1 MVKTDKKYFKDFIE
15 GATIQINVIR
25 ALYYRELLT
34 RVNRSQ
40 FGILGLYFDPFANI
54 LVLVALFGIRRGF
67 KPILEVDLVMF
78 IGTGIF
84 MYTVFRSISIRS
96 INSLEA
102 NQALFTYKRVKPID
116 TIISR
121 TIVETLSLGIVFGFI
136 VIGNSIIRES
146 WFLIDL
152 PIVLFSFLCI
162 STISFGL
169 GLILMIA
176 GFRYPILQTTF
187 PIIIRPLYFISGV
200 FFSLQNLPQWLKPLL
215 SWNPIL
221 QATELSRK
229 GFSDKYFLDPLISAN
244 YLFWCVLVVLTL
256 SLYIYQKNEKLLVSS

>member
-1 MVKTDKKYFKDFIE
+1 MSRNTKEYLADVIAGLE
-15 GATIQINVIR
+15 IQINVVR

-40 FGILGLYFDPFANI
+40 FGILGLYFDPLANI
-54 LVLVALFGIRRGF
+54 LLLLSLFGIRRGF
-67 KPILEVDLVMF
+67 EPILGIELVLF
-78 IGTGIF
+78 IGTGIII
-84 MYTVFRSISIRS
+84 YTVFRSISIRS
-96 INSLEA
+96 INSLQA

-136 VIGNSIIRES
+136 VIGYSIIKET
-146 WFLIDL
+146 WFVVDL
-152 PIVLFSFLCI
+152 PIILFSFLCI
-162 STISFGL
+162 STLSFGL

-176 GFRYPILQTTF
+176 GFRYPILQTTV
-187 PIIIRPLYFISGV
+187 PLIIRPLYFLSGV
-200 FFSLQNLPQWLKPLL
+200 FFSIQNLPQWLKPLL

-221 QATELSRK
+221 QAIELTRR
-229 GFSDKYFLDPLISAN
+229 GFSEKYFLDPLISKS
-244 YLFWCVLVVLTL
+244 YLFACVIVTLTV